1 MARLIAGEPRPGLS
15 TSEIQAHLQANQ
27 RSADSLIGAFRTT
40 GDPSFLREA
49 MARYPDDPKVAFLAC
64 FMLLKD
70 EPASAEERRIWI
82 DRFKESAPENSLPS
96 YLAALE
102 HLRSDDALAAYEEL
116 VRASAKREFRDYNAE
131 FLHDAEETWRAAGYS
146 EADAKTIALF
156 DQPIPYFASIK
167 ELTGQLVALAEA
179 YRRNGNVESARLV
192 QESIMKLGDPLRSG
206 HHGGDVVGLIGIAI
220 QEKLARS
227 LPPDASVDSSG
238 TTAAELLARLI
249 AEKQRLT
256 KEMSEIGDLR
266 SSIASEMTDAERI
279 SVADRAKSF
288 GELNAWR
295 WFFAKRG
302 ITRPPSK

>member
-1 MARLIAGEPRPGLS
+1 MARLIAGEPRPRLS
-15 TSEIQAHLQANQ
+15 TSEIQAHLQVNQ

-131 FLHDAEETWRAAGYS
+131 FLHDAEETWRAAGSS

-227 LPPDASVDSSG
+227 LPP
-238 TTAAELLARLI
+238 
-249 AEKQRLT
+249 
-256 KEMSEIGDLR
+256 MP
-266 SSIASEMTDAERI
+266 
-279 SVADRAKSF
+279 
-288 GELNAWR
+288 R
-295 WFFAKRG
+295 W
-302 ITRPPSK
+302 IRPAPRPQSC